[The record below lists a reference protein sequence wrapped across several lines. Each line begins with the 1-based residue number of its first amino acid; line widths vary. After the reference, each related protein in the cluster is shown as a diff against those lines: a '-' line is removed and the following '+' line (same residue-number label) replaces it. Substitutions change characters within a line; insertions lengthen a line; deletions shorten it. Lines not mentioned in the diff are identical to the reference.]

1 MPEIHTSPLAYSIN
15 EAIAVSSIKRTKMY
29 ELINAKKIQIVKV
42 GSRTLVKADSLH
54 KLIDTGG

>member
-1 MPEIHTSPLAYSIN
+1 MPEIHTLPLAYSIN
-15 EAIAVSSIKRTKMY
+15 EAIALSSIKRTKMY